1 MIANYVRQGIAWA
14 IQEVENFDK
23 DKVITLDVG
32 NAGVASAL
40 RYVLEHAPAW
50 LVGLAGGKDKIVQ
63 KIVAFLTDHGIV
75 LDKDGEDFH
84 REPVQVT
91 GMDALLDR
99 FQQRLAAAAEMPVT
113 LLMGRSPAGLNATG
127 ESDLAQWNMS
137 VQASQR
143 KVARP
148 AIARMLE
155 ILTAGK
161 FDGEICFAP
170 LEDVD
175 EKKAADTEKVKADTW
190 KVYVD
195 MGALHAEQV
204 AMAEFA
210 DEPIE
215 IDIAAMKKAI
225 AAEQEMA
232 LNPPPPMPPVMPPA
246 PAPAAPP
253 APSPAP
259 TIRGNGS
266 AITFG
271 ATATAVSA
279 RIPPK
284 NERRDTSI
292 TISCKPGW

>member
-1 MIANYVRQGIAWA
+1 MAAVDMARSSGR
-14 IQEVENFDK
+14 
-23 DKVITLDVG
+23 
-32 NAGVASAL
+32 S
-40 RYVLEHAPAW
+40 
-50 LVGLAGGKDKIVQ
+50 
-63 KIVAFLTDHGIV
+63 IV

-259 TIRGNGS
+259 KQDAS
-266 AITFG
+266 PMPTFAQRQASFLG
-271 ATATAVSA
+271 DLKDMREAGLHVDQDVVDELAEKYGVTAP
-279 RIPPK
+279 RL
-284 NERRDTSI
+284 
-292 TISCKPGW
+292 KP